1 MGQVGHEGEATR
13 DGRGE
18 VWWGKVGLA
27 RELYGEVVV
36 TVVMRQV
43 MG

>member
-18 VWWGKVGLA
+18 VWWRKVGLM
-27 RELYGEVVV
+27 RELG
-36 TVVMRQV
+36 
-43 MG
+43 